1 LYHCQNIFGSFRIL
15 IEYQKQINITVTLI
29 NTLGMSMLIQNN
41 FKVFDPI
48 LGASLTKL
56 YERKSA
62 QHSLENTLVDQ
73 LAKMVN

>member
-1 LYHCQNIFGSFRIL
+1 
-15 IEYQKQINITVTLI
+15 
-29 NTLGMSMLIQNN
+29 MSMLIQNN